1 MFDLSGK
8 VAIVTGGAGGLGHPI
23 ALELAKNGADVVVT
37 SRNLSHLEPIAKEI
51 QALGKKSMA
60 IAADVTDANSVS
72 AMVDSVVQNFSHIDI
87 LVNVAGI
94 NYRADAEVAD
104 PQEWEK
110 AIHFNVFGTFLCCQA
125 VGRIMIKQKSGK
137 IINMSSVRGRHAPP
151 IGGSAYATSKGGVD
165 SLTRTLSVEWAKYNI
180 NVNAVAPALV
190 ITELTKEFLS
200 KPEISKMMTAQIP
213 LARLGTPE
221 DIVGPIILLASKQ
234 SDYMTGQIIYIDGG
248 LSAT

>member
-1 MFDLSGK
+1 
-8 VAIVTGGAGGLGHPI
+8 
-23 ALELAKNGADVVVT
+23 
-37 SRNLSHLEPIAKEI
+37 
-51 QALGKKSMA
+51 
-60 IAADVTDANSVS
+60 
-72 AMVDSVVQNFSHIDI
+72 
-87 LVNVAGI
+87 
-94 NYRADAEVAD
+94 
-104 PQEWEK
+104 
-110 AIHFNVFGTFLCCQA
+110 
-125 VGRIMIKQKSGK
+125 MIKQKSGK

-151 IGGSAYATSKGGVD
+151 IGGTAYATSKGGVD

-200 KPEISKMMTAQIP
+200 KPEISQMMTAQIP

-221 DIVGPIILLASKQ
+221 DVIGPIILLASKQ